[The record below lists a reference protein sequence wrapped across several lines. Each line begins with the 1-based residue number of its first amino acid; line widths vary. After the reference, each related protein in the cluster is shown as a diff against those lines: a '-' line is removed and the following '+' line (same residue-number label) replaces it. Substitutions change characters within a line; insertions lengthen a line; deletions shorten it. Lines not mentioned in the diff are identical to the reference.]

1 MVGSSKGGRVRTR
14 RFEALLVLAGS
25 LAVVPLVACA
35 SSGQLS
41 EEDEAV
47 MAALESDS
55 VYVTVK
61 SQYRLDVNVYAL
73 YGSGAGGRQWLGV
86 VTSWNSRDFGVAGT
100 LAEAR
105 SFRIFVDPIGSNQNY
120 VTDEIIIRKGDVVQ
134 VTVRDPLAQSHYTVF

>member
-1 MVGSSKGGRVRTR
+1 MDRSSKGGRARTR

-25 LAVVPLVACA
+25 LAVAPLVACA
-35 SSGQLS
+35 SRGQLN
-41 EEDEAV
+41 EEDEAI

-73 YGSGAGGRQWLGV
+73 YGGGPGGRQWLGV
-86 VTSWNSRDFGVAGT
+86 VTSWNSRDFSVAGT

-105 SFRIFVDPIGSNQNY
+105 RFRIFVDPIGSNRHY
-120 VTDEIIIRKGDVVQ
+120 VTDDIIIRKGDVVE
-134 VTVRDPLAQSHYTVF
+134 VTVLDPLAQSYYTVY